1 MKNIVNTTKDFSVG
15 DSIKVKETGEVFVIK
30 SKNAKYLIVGHPS
43 DNSKHAVLP
52 ENVEKL

>member
-1 MKNIVNTTKDFSVG
+1 MKNIFNTTKDFSVG

-30 SKNAKYLIVGHPS
+30 SKNTKYLIVGHPS